1 MVHEVHEVSDS
12 CLFGVVVEE
21 EKSSL
26 IFSRPASDFNHNLC
40 LLVKLLLSSRR
51 ASHQPRQQWTTTAN
65 KTHVNT
71 IKRDGLAHWH
81 QECVVQQQ
89 QQHSSFQQLRHWQH
103 TKAACCVC
111 PVRVRSYSRRL
122 RSLVVVGRIKSS
134 SCPWNEKQH

>member
-1 MVHEVHEVSDS
+1 MSDS
-12 CLFGVVVEE
+12 CLFGLVVEE
-21 EKSSL
+21 EKK
-26 IFSRPASDFNHNLC
+26 FSHFFHLAFPDFNHNLFDLFAC
-40 LLVKLLLSSRR
+40 ETFIVFAPCFPSTT
-51 ASHQPRQQWTTTAN
+51 RQQWTTTAN